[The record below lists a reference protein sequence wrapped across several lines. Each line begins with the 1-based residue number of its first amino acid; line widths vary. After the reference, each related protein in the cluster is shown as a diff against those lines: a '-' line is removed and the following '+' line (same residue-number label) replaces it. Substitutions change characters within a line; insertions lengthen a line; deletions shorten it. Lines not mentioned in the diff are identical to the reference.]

1 MDPNQLRD
9 VSEFTGLRTFVNAR
23 VDVEKPEFESEAFRL
38 FIFRNLEIQENLRL
52 TNVEIPIH
60 LRCVQT
66 TNCFF
71 SILFS
76 YDFCVSVFRYHRPR
90 ETTELEDKK
99 GEQPI
104 AVVKM
109 QNPRLFLA
117 CEGEDLAAKCP
128 DRVATL
134 YCDSTGTTKCE
145 YLHIPYKVVSSPFYF
160 LTFSNSAGFFS
171 QRPPYFFSYLI

>member
-9 VSEFTGLRTFVNAR
+9 VSEFTGLRTFVNSM

-52 TNVEIPIH
+52 TNVEMPIH
-60 LRCVQT
+60 L
-66 TNCFF
+66 
-71 SILFS
+71 
-76 YDFCVSVFRYHRPR
+76 RYHRPR
-90 ETTELEDKK
+90 EPTDLEIKK

-109 QNPRLFLA
+109 QNPRLFLS
-117 CEGEDLAAKCP
+117 CDGENLVAKCP
-128 DRVATL
+128 DRAVTL

-145 YLHIPYKVVSSPFYF
+145 YLHIPYKVVSMSFF
-160 LTFSNSAGFFS
+160 ILFISVVTAAGQGFIRVEVFF
-171 QRPPYFFSYLI
+171 RM